1 MVPLACCS
9 AGDAHGANG
18 HGGRLDVVLLV
29 LVVVSAY
36 ERGWFLEVC
45 FLKIIFIRLVELEKI
60 SNFFFRLLLQISGK
74 AALHPSTRLV

>member
-9 AGDAHGANG
+9 AGNVHGADG

-29 LVVVSAY
+29 LVVVSAS

-45 FLKIIFIRLVELEKI
+45 FFKIIFIRLGELEKI

-74 AALHPSTRLV
+74 AALHPSTQLV